1 MKSEQVVE
9 WTSSLVIE
17 WTSGQVVEWI
27 KWTSGGWGIGDWGIG
42 GLEENKTLSYK
53 EQGFTLLSR
62 PLCRSDPLFYN
73 VFNCRFLHSTR
84 MPPPSWICNAIRP

>member
-9 WTSSLVIE
+9 WTSGRVDKVDKR
-17 WTSGQVVEWI
+17 GM
-27 KWTSGGWGIGDWGIG
+27 GDWGIG